1 MSAAQKKI
9 FLDLLH
15 TMILVLSVILIVYIS
30 VDSINDRNFL
40 ENHDYMVFQFWV
52 CVAFIFDFFVELWL
66 SQRKWEFI
74 RHRWYFLLLSIPYLN
89 IIPLTGWLVTEE
101 ELYFLRFIPLARG
114 ALALSIVIG
123 YISKNNF
130 LGLLVTYSS
139 ILILVTYFAALI
151 FYQKENSVNSGVT
164 DYWDAFWWGCSQATT
179 LGCDIYPVT
188 AVGRILCCILSAM
201 GIVMFP
207 LFTVYATDAIQR
219 YYSRKVDTTVNSH
232 IVKP

>member
-1 MSAAQKKI
+1 
-9 FLDLLH
+9 
-15 TMILVLSVILIVYIS
+15 
-30 VDSINDRNFL
+30 
-40 ENHDYMVFQFWV
+40 MVFQFWV

-123 YISKNNF
+123 YISKNKF

-207 LFTVYATDAIQR
+207 LI
-219 YYSRKVDTTVNSH
+219 H
-232 IVKP
+232 GICH

>member
-30 VDSINDRNFL
+30 VDSINDRNFW

-123 YISKNNF
+123 YISKNKF
-130 LGLLVTYSS
+130 LGLLVTLFFIRRKTVSTVVSPTIGMHSGGGAHRLLRSDATS
-139 ILILVTYFAALI
+139 ILLQL
-151 FYQKENSVNSGVT
+151 SG
-164 DYWDAFWWGCSQATT
+164 AFCVVFFRPWA
-179 LGCDIYPVT
+179 
-188 AVGRILCCILSAM
+188 
-201 GIVMFP
+201 
-207 LFTVYATDAIQR
+207 
-219 YYSRKVDTTVNSH
+219 
-232 IVKP
+232 

>member
-1 MSAAQKKI
+1 MTTWFFSFGYVWLLFLI
-9 FLDLLH
+9 FLWNYGSH
-15 TMILVLSVILIVYIS
+15 NENGSLS
-30 VDSINDRNFL
+30 DTGGT
-40 ENHDYMVFQFWV
+40 
-52 CVAFIFDFFVELWL
+52 FFYC
-66 SQRKWEFI
+66 R
-74 RHRWYFLLLSIPYLN
+74 YL
-89 IIPLTGWLVTEE
+89 
-101 ELYFLRFIPLARG
+101 IPLARG

-123 YISKNNF
+123 YISKNKF

-219 YYSRKVDTTVNSH
+219 YYSRKVDITVNSH

>member
-74 RHRWYFLLLSIPYLN
+74 DTGGTFFYCRYL
-89 IIPLTGWLVTEE
+89 I
-101 ELYFLRFIPLARG
+101 
-114 ALALSIVIG
+114 
-123 YISKNNF
+123 
-130 LGLLVTYSS
+130 
-139 ILILVTYFAALI
+139 
-151 FYQKENSVNSGVT
+151 
-164 DYWDAFWWGCSQATT
+164 
-179 LGCDIYPVT
+179 
-188 AVGRILCCILSAM
+188 
-201 GIVMFP
+201 
-207 LFTVYATDAIQR
+207 
-219 YYSRKVDTTVNSH
+219 
-232 IVKP
+232 